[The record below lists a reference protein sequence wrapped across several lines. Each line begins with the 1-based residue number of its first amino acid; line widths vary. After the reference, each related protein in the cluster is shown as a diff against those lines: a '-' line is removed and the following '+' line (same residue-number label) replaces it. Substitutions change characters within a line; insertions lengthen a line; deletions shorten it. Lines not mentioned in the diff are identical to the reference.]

1 MNIASNML
9 ELVGRTPLVRLNRV
23 ARDCPARIVAK
34 LESFNPCGSVK
45 DRIGVNMILDAEQ
58 KGILDRETLI
68 VEPTSGNTGIGLAF
82 MCAVRGYC
90 LVLTM
95 PENMSLERRK
105 LLQGFGAK
113 LVLTPAAE
121 GMSGAIR
128 EAERIVAESEHAF
141 MPQQFRNPAN
151 PEAHR
156 KTTAEEIWTDTDG
169 TIDFFVAGIGTGGT
183 ITGVGRLLKERKPSV
198 GIVGVEPKDSPV
210 LSGGKAGPHRIQG
223 IGAGF
228 VPDVLDRD
236 VLDRVVTVSNQDAI
250 TMAGRL
256 MREEGIM
263 CGISSGANVHAA
275 VELGRLPENRDRLIV
290 CIICDTGERYL
301 STELFDG

>member
-1 MNIASNML
+1 
-9 ELVGRTPLVRLNRV
+9 
-23 ARDCPARIVAK
+23 
-34 LESFNPCGSVK
+34 
-45 DRIGVNMILDAEQ
+45 
-58 KGILDRETLI
+58 
-68 VEPTSGNTGIGLAF
+68 
-82 MCAVRGYC
+82 
-90 LVLTM
+90 
-95 PENMSLERRK
+95 
-105 LLQGFGAK
+105 
-113 LVLTPAAE
+113 
-121 GMSGAIR
+121 
-128 EAERIVAESEHAF
+128 
-141 MPQQFRNPAN
+141 
-151 PEAHR
+151 
-156 KTTAEEIWTDTDG
+156 
-169 TIDFFVAGIGTGGT
+169 
-183 ITGVGRLLKERKPSV
+183 
-198 GIVGVEPKDSPV
+198 VEPKDSPV